1 MTLDL
6 ALRVLQAALPR
17 PQLSVE
23 QASAIIDYYLERNR
37 IARQSHHKTWKRRH
51 KKVQYKPLL

>member
-6 ALRVLQAALPR
+6 ALRVLRAALPR
-17 PQLSVE
+17 PQLTPE
-23 QASAIIDYYLERNR
+23 QAIEIIDYYLERNR
-37 IARQSHHKTWKRRH
+37 IAKQSHQKTWKRRH

>member
-6 ALRVLQAALPR
+6 ALRVLKAALPR
-17 PQLSVE
+17 VQLSPE
-23 QASAIIDYYLERNR
+23 QAIAIIDYHLKRNR
-37 IARQSHHKTWKRRH
+37 IAKQSHAKTWKRKH